1 MKIKIMIVTEDSD
14 TLHFLKKKLN
24 HLDAEYE
31 VTTADNGMKCLR
43 LLEDNHIPDIILMD
57 IKMDDGMNG
66 IDVFNKLKKKR
77 SWKSIP
83 VVFLVNRDDGVNE
96 YFVYNV
102 LGAEYILKPVDIT
115 DLKESIDMVLAKI

>member
-1 MKIKIMIVTEDSD
+1 MIVTEDSD

-31 VTTADNGMKCLR
+31 VKTADNGMKCLR